1 MRTVV
6 VTGGASGMGA
16 ATTKKLRDDGQRVIT
31 VDLRDAD
38 VIADLGTADGREQAI
53 AEIAAQAD
61 GKLDGL
67 VPFAGMAGLPGR
79 PGSLLVSINYFGVV
93 TLLEGLRP
101 LLAAGDQA
109 AAVAISSNSVTCQP
123 GVPVELVEACL
134 AGDEAFARD
143 LCDTKYDSMLA
154 YPSTKTALRALGA
167 GALGAARL
175 DRRRHHARTRSRRGS
190 STRRS
195 SPRARPTPTSAR
207 CSTASRSRSVAP
219 AVRRSSRRSSR
230 TCSGP
235 TRASSA
241 ARCSSATAA
250 PTRSSTRTTSPRS
263 GSRSDPWSTP
273 PSSSSTATITSRRS
287 R

>member
-31 VDLRDAD
+31 VDLRNAD
-38 VIADLGTADGREQAI
+38 IIADLGTAEGREQAI
-53 AEIAAQAD
+53 AEITAQSD
-61 GKLDGL
+61 GVLDGL

-93 TLLEGLRP
+93 TLLDGLRP

-134 AGDEAFARD
+134 AGDEAVARD

-154 YPSTKTALRALGA
+154 YPSTKTALARWVREHAVQPDWIGADITLNAIAPGLVDTPLVAEGKAHPEIGPLLEGFPIPVGRPGRPEELAGLVAYLLGRDARFFCGSLIFCDGGTDALIHPHDLP
-167 GALGAARL
+167 ALWE
-175 DRRRHHARTRSRRGS
+175 
-190 STRRS
+190 
-195 SPRARPTPTSAR
+195 P
-207 CSTASRSRSVAP
+207 
-219 AVRRSSRRSSR
+219 
-230 TCSGP
+230 
-235 TRASSA
+235 
-241 ARCSSATAA
+241 
-250 PTRSSTRTTSPRS
+250 
-263 GSRSDPWSTP
+263 
-273 PSSSSTATITSRRS
+273 I
-287 R
+287 